1 LLKNIEA
8 EHFLSIYDMGDN
20 GQKVGSNP
28 LKPLSVLAL
37 RQMKGYE

>member
-1 LLKNIEA
+1 MLSRNI
-8 EHFLSIYDMGDN
+8 HFRDN

-28 LKPLSVLAL
+28 LKALSVLAL